1 VIICGVTCK
10 IDSNTIKG
18 VPVFKKFL
26 NIFLLSSTV
35 LLVAC
40 NVGKT
45 DTVETDGTTTSA
57 ATTYAGT
64 YSGSVTGVNS
74 GTDAKIIVGSDNS
87 ISGTWTITNRGDDGK
102 GSYVTTFSGTVDAS
116 GNINFDGTFR
126 GLRAMKFTGKIDLA
140 SGDLTGTWL
149 EYAFPTKGGA
159 FSLTR
164 EGGTTTAG
172 GSSGGCTG
180 SYVGNV
186 NPPPKAVRIAARNRY
201 LTILGK
207 KITGNDAIDN
217 AGTGG
222 GGLDGGMYLQ
232 GSFKWETDAN
242 CKVIKGV
249 TVLHGHTFNISGTVA
264 ANKTFTLSFAG
275 PIVGQVNA
283 NNGISGQ
290 VQEPGRTWVYG
301 DMVGTFTPNGKI

>member
-1 VIICGVTCK
+1 MLKK
-10 IDSNTIKG
+10 ILGISIL
-18 VPVFKKFL
+18 F
-26 NIFLLSSTV
+26 STM
-35 LLVAC
+35 LFAGC

-45 DTVETDGTTTSA
+45 DTTETEADSGSSI
-57 ATTYAGT
+57 TTYAGT
-64 YSGSVTGVNS
+64 YNGSVSGVNS

-87 ISGTWTITNRGDDGK
+87 VLGTWTITNRGDDGK
-102 GSYVTTFSGTVDAS
+102 GSYVTTFSGSVDAS
-116 GNINFDGTFR
+116 GNVKFDGTFR
-126 GLRAMKFTGKIDLA
+126 GLRAMQFTGQIDLA
-140 SGDLTGTWL
+140 TGALTGTWL

-164 EGGTTTAG
+164 EGGTTTTTTG

-186 NPPPKAVRIAARNRY
+186 NPPPKVVRIAARNRY
-201 LTILGK
+201 LGILGK
-207 KITGNDAIDN
+207 TVTGNDAIDN

-222 GGLDGGMYLQ
+222 GGVDGGMYLQ
-232 GSFKWETDAN
+232 GSFKWQTDAN
-242 CKVIKGV
+242 CKVISGV
-249 TVLHGHTFNISGTVA
+249 TVLHGHTFSIGGTVNA
-264 ANKTFTLSFAG
+264 DKTFTLSFAG
-275 PIVGQVNA
+275 VGPIVGKVDA

>member
-1 VIICGVTCK
+1 M
-10 IDSNTIKG
+10 
-18 VPVFKKFL
+18 KKFL
-26 NIFLLSSTV
+26 NIFVLVSTMLLA
-35 LLVAC
+35 AC

-45 DTVETDGTTTSA
+45 DTVDATTGTTV
-57 ATTYAGT
+57 TTYAGT
-64 YSGSVTGVNS
+64 YNGSVTGVNA

-87 ISGTWTITNRGDDGK
+87 VSGTWTITNRGDDGK
-102 GSYVTTFSGTVDAS
+102 GSYVTTFSGSVDGS

-126 GLRAMKFTGKIDLA
+126 GLRAMKFTGQIDLA
-140 SGDLTGTWL
+140 TGALTGTWL
-149 EYAFPTKGGA
+149 EYAYPTKGGA

-164 EGGTTTAG
+164 EGGVTTTTTGTSA
-172 GSSGGCTG
+172 SGCTG
-180 SYVGNV
+180 SYVGSV

-207 KITGNDAIDN
+207 PITGNDAIDN

-264 ANKTFTLSFAG
+264 ANKIFTLSFAG
-275 PIVGQVNA
+275 PIVGQVDA